1 MITITEYSVETLV
14 DPFGI
19 LSGERYEYMLDIEVD
34 EEDELYTE
42 GGLSIRLIYVRNSE
56 NESIAK
62 YDLIAKA
69 TEEVL
74 DFDLEDDEISM
85 LLTFCNEH
93 FEEAES
99 N

>member
-1 MITITEYSVETLV
+1 MITITEFSVEKLV

-19 LSGERYEYMLDIEVD
+19 LLGDRYEYLLDIEVD
-34 EEDELYTE
+34 EDDELYTE
-42 GGLSIRLIYVRNSE
+42 GGLSIRLIYVINGE
-56 NESIAK
+56 DQSIAK
-62 YDLIAKA
+62 YDIIANA

-74 DFDLEDDEISM
+74 DFDLEDDELSM

-93 FEEAES
+93 VTEAES